1 MNVNQNY
8 ILTVFICNDNDRF
21 TPVTTPLGSRCK
33 HCDAVVGK
41 FCQSCQ
47 CGISFWSRH
56 YLRYRTTVRQL
67 CVGDCIVHYNAI
79 LSFCW
84 NFIPLYKNLSR
95 GYIVSSD
102 ISWRSI
108 WYYNNKN
115 TNIKKIIANILK

>member
-1 MNVNQNY
+1 MFTRI
-8 ILTVFICNDNDRF
+8 ILTVFICNDNGRF

-47 CGISFWSRH
+47 CSISFWSRH
-56 YLRYRTTVRQL
+56 YLRYRATVRQL

-79 LSFCW
+79 LSFRW

-108 WYYNNKN
+108 WYYNNRN